1 MSEWTEGVCSNGA
14 AILRDGQPVTISE
27 LLEHLNRCESIRSA
41 ALEEA
46 AKVAETWGKREAQI
60 TDTAFIP
67 AADNGEQFA
76 SVGIASAIRSLK
88 DKP

>member
-46 AKVAETWGKREAQI
+46 AKVAET
-60 TDTAFIP
+60 F
-67 AADNGEQFA
+67 ADNRGYTSDRYTYGAETGD
-76 SVGIASAIRSLK
+76 GIAAAIRSLK